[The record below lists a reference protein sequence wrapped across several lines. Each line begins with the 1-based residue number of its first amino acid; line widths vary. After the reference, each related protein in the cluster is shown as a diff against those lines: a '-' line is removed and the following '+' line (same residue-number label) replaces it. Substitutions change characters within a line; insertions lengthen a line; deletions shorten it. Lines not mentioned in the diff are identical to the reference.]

1 MMMGG
6 MFLLPLLIIGVI
18 AYLLGWRPQ
27 FGQEPP
33 GRTREGDRPTEI
45 LKRRYARGEISKEE
59 YDEMRRDLES

>member
-27 FGQEPP
+27 FGQEPTE
-33 GRTREGDRPTEI
+33 RTHEGDRPLDI
-45 LKRRYARGEISKEE
+45 LRRRYARGDISKEE
-59 YDEMRRDLES
+59 YDEMRRDLMA